1 MFNDVLNFIINLF
14 HMLRYYTTISLL
26 TLINLFASGQ
36 KNKDSVRAIYYFDK
50 FQTFEYED
58 HDLAKKYVDSGM
70 YYAKRTGIDNI
81 LGKAFMYKGW
91 FYQDLSQ
98 FKLANDQFYT
108 SLAYLKK
115 ANDRQGVADAYGNL
129 GNSYLDMRE
138 FRKSLDYQ
146 LLSLDE
152 NEKIINSKP
161 DKNALQVAYTGRMY
175 ALHNIGEIYNEIALY
190 DKALEYERRSL
201 ADEMK
206 YGTEEGIAISYNT
219 IGQTFKKL
227 GEIDSARH
235 YFQSSIDLYESGA
248 FSSPYGYAIAL
259 NEYAIMDGSG
269 LTDKKIAEML
279 NKSLQIRKELMDVDG
294 EAQIYLDIADFKFDQ
309 LKLDSLSELL
319 RKSYQLIGENHLDY
333 LEEKYFKLYSKYNS
347 RIGNYEPAY
356 FALENYL
363 ELKAVSDAKR
373 RTHDLIAGDIKHQ
386 LQTKN
391 FNDSL
396 LIENKFAKERVSYHE
411 QIAEIQNIIYLSI
424 IGFIILIVTL
434 FIIINANRRRKRMN
448 IILSEKNEQ
457 INEQKKLVEEKN
469 KSISDSINYAKRLQ
483 NAILPSLDRIV
494 SVFPSYFLLYQPK
507 DVVSGDFYWFER
519 IDNKIYM
526 AVADCTGHGVP
537 GAMVS
542 VVCSNA
548 LNRALNEYQIMEP
561 DNILDKTRDLIV
573 EHFSKGGTE
582 LSDGMDVALM
592 VLDMDTQRI
601 TFSGANNSLWIVR
614 REKPDMIEELK
625 GDKQPVGYFSFAKSF
640 TSQEVLCK
648 SGDRIYMTTDGYAD
662 QFGEESGKKLKSAVM
677 KRYIVEMQSSNM
689 KEQGEGLLLFYDDW
703 KGAAEQVDD
712 VCVMGIE
719 IP

>member
-1 MFNDVLNFIINLF
+1 
-14 HMLRYYTTISLL
+14 MLKCLTTISLF
-26 TLINLFASGQ
+26 FAISFAGYSQ
-36 KNKDSVRAIYYFDK
+36 KSKDSIRAIYYFDK
-50 FQTFEYED
+50 FQTYEYED
-58 HDLAKKYVDSGM
+58 HVLARKYADSGM
-70 YYAKRTGIDNI
+70 FYAKRTKNDQL
-81 LGKAFMYKGW
+81 LGKAYMYMGW
-91 FYQDLSQ
+91 LFQDLSQ
-98 FKLANDQFYT
+98 FKQANEQFYK

-115 ANDRQGVADAYGNL
+115 AEDQQGIADAYGNL

-152 NEKIINSKP
+152 NEKIIRSKP
-161 DKNALQVAYTGRMY
+161 NKEQLQAAHTGKTY

-201 ADEMK
+201 VDEMK

-219 IGQTFKKL
+219 IGQTYKKM

-235 YFQSSIDLYESGA
+235 YFQSSIDLYESGE

-259 NEYAIMDGSG
+259 HEYAIMEKSG
-269 LTDKKIAEML
+269 LSDKQIATML
-279 NKSLQIRKELMDVDG
+279 NKSLQIRKDLLDVDG

-319 RKSYQLIGENHLDY
+319 RRSYQLIEENDLDY
-333 LEEKYFKLYSKYNS
+333 LEEKYFMLYSKYNS
-347 RIGNYEPAY
+347 KIGRYEPAY

-363 ELKAVSDAKR
+363 ELKAISDAKR

-386 LQTKN
+386 LETKN

-396 LIENKFAKERVSYHE
+396 LIENKFAGERASYHE
-411 QIAEIQNIIYLSI
+411 QIAEIQQIIYLSI

-434 FIIINANRRRKRMN
+434 FVIINSNRRRKRMN
-448 IILSEKNEQ
+448 TILSEKNEQ
-457 INEQKKLVEEKN
+457 INEQKELVEEKN

-483 NAILPSLDRIV
+483 NAILPALERIR

-507 DVVSGDFYWFER
+507 DVVSGDFYWFEKVEDR
-519 IDNKIYM
+519 IYL

-548 LNRALNEYQIMEP
+548 LNRALNEYLIIEP
-561 DNILDKTRDLIV
+561 ENILDKTRDLII
-573 EHFSKGGTE
+573 EHFSKGGE
-582 LSDGMDVALM
+582 DLSDGMDIALIC
-592 VLDMDTQRI
+592 MDLNTNEI
-601 TFSGANNSLWIVR
+601 HFSGANNSLWIVR
-614 REKPDMIEELK
+614 RANQHEIEEYK
-625 GDKQPVGYFSFAKSF
+625 GDKQPVGHYTNEQPF
-640 TSQEVLCK
+640 TVQKIPCF

-662 QFGEESGKKLKSAVM
+662 QFGEETGKKLKSAVM
-677 KRYIVEMQSSNM
+677 KRYITDMQHSAM
-689 KEQGEGLLLFYDDW
+689 HEQGEALLLYFDDW
-703 KGAAEQVDD
+703 KGETEQVDD